1 MNELPRVPLGH
12 WPTPLQELRRLS
24 ETLGGP
30 HIWIK
35 RDDLS
40 GLALGGNKTRKLE
53 FLIADALAQKA
64 TTVITTGAVQSNHAC
79 QTAAAAAR
87 YGLRCIL
94 VLSHQSPARPEG
106 NLLLDRLLGAH
117 IRWAG
122 DRDPVAVMQEVT
134 TEEREAGRIPYVIP
148 YGGSNAIGASAYLF
162 AMREFVR
169 QARERDLVF
178 SDVIIASSSGGT
190 QAGLVAGAA
199 SLHQSNR
206 VLGIAVAEPAS
217 QLIPRVHTLA
227 QMTLQHLNVRMD
239 VPLDSILVEDGYLGD
254 GYARMGAPEREAIA
268 LLARTEG
275 LIVDPVYTGRAL
287 AGLIDL
293 IRSGRWS
300 RDDTVLFW
308 HTGGTGALFAYGD
321 QLDNSE
327 RSSSF
332 T

>member
-12 WPTPLQELRRLS
+12 WPTPLQELSRLS
-24 ETLGGP
+24 EMLGGP
-30 HIWIK
+30 RIWIK

-64 TTVITTGAVQSNHAC
+64 ATVITTGAAQSNHAC

-87 YGLRCIL
+87 YGLRCVL
-94 VLSHQSPARPEG
+94 VLSPQSPARKEG
-106 NLLLDRLLGAH
+106 NLLLDDLMGAQV
-117 IRWAG
+117 RWTG
-122 DRDPVAVMQEVT
+122 DRDPLIVMQEVT
-134 TEEREAGRIPYVIP
+134 IEEREAGRVPYIIP
-148 YGGSNAIGASAYLF
+148 YGGSNAIGASAYVF

-169 QARERDLVF
+169 QARERDLTF

-199 SLHQSNR
+199 SLHHSGR
-206 VLGIAVAEPAS
+206 ILGIAVAEPAS

-239 VPLDSILVEDGYLGD
+239 VPPESVLVEDGYLGE
-254 GYARMGAPEREAIA
+254 GYARMGNAEREAIA

-321 QLDNSE
+321 RLEDGE
-327 RSSSF
+327 RASSL

>member
-12 WPTPLQELRRLS
+12 WPTPLQELSRLS
-24 ETLGGP
+24 EMLGGP
-30 HIWIK
+30 RIWIK

-64 TTVITTGAVQSNHAC
+64 TTVITTGAAQSNHAC

-87 YGLRCIL
+87 YGLRCVL
-94 VLSHQSPARPEG
+94 VLSPQSPARKEG
-106 NLLLDRLLGAH
+106 NLLLDGLMGAQV
-117 IRWAG
+117 RWTG
-122 DRDPVAVMQEVT
+122 DRDPLIVMQEVT
-134 TEEREAGRIPYVIP
+134 IEEREAGRVPYIIP

-169 QARERDLVF
+169 QARERDLTF

-199 SLHQSNR
+199 SPHQSNR
-206 VLGIAVAEPAS
+206 ILGIAVAEPAS
-217 QLIPRVHTLA
+217 RLIPRVHTLA

-239 VPLDSILVEDGYLGD
+239 VPPESVLVEDGYLGE
-254 GYARMGAPEREAIA
+254 GYARMGNAEREAIA

-321 QLDNSE
+321 RLEDGE
-327 RSSSF
+327 RASSL